1 MATTIKSKEKTLRV
15 SLKGQNL
22 KMPHGYKIVKRTT
35 RKKKK

>member
-15 SLKGQNL
+15 SLKSQSL
-22 KMPHGYKIVKRTT
+22 KMPHGYKITKRVT